1 MWGLWLVACFVP
13 VSALAQQCILSLSEI
28 CCIAFWSPGI
38 CHEESSNY
46 AIGSSDSSAWPIR
59 FLLSL
64 GRCLEAV
71 LDWRFEHVWL
81 CSKDQQRAQLSLN
94 WIHRMNRCS
103 TEPHFSNHERN
114 DCFMCAQEALWN
126 NSENWFICSLSEDS
140 TRQIQLARI
149 VLVDWW
155 PAASSALVQSLVIE
169 GWRMTGK
176 NSISS
181 TSKLQERRIASEY
194 SVLQAVEPAPHGN
207 SLIVSAKA
215 NRVAKAAPPRR
226 SSVWALTAE
235 HGVAGRVESLART
248 RAVFK
253 PAPSSLKGKWD
264 VLTPHHETDKSQ
276 QTFNR
281 KWVPILCRMVR
292 LLS

>member
-1 MWGLWLVACFVP
+1 
-13 VSALAQQCILSLSEI
+13 
-28 CCIAFWSPGI
+28 
-38 CHEESSNY
+38 
-46 AIGSSDSSAWPIR
+46 
-59 FLLSL
+59 
-64 GRCLEAV
+64 
-71 LDWRFEHVWL
+71 
-81 CSKDQQRAQLSLN
+81 
-94 WIHRMNRCS
+94 MNRCS

-126 NSENWFICSLSEDS
+126 NSENWFIYSLSKDS
-140 TRQIQLARI
+140 TRQIQLEKNRPRR
-149 VLVDWW
+149 LMTSCFLG
-155 PAASSALVQSLVIE
+155 ASAIS
-169 GWRMTGK
+169 GHWRMENDRW

-215 NRVAKAAPPRR
+215 NRVVKAAPPRR

-248 RAVFK
+248 RAVLK